1 MLAIRHNTDMK
12 IAILGYG
19 EQGRSALEYWGPK
32 NDLTICDN
40 NPVNMPVNFA
50 KQTGQGYLDDLERFD
65 LIVRSPSIHPDDIV
79 QANSEHVLRK
89 VTTVTE
95 EFFRVCPAPVIGVT
109 GTKGKGTT
117 STLITKILEAAGKKV
132 HLGGNI
138 GIPPL
143 DMLKNKI
150 QPSDYVVLELANF
163 QLIDL
168 HFSPDI
174 AVCLMVAPEH
184 LDWHKSMEEY
194 IRAKQQL
201 FRYQTDDALAIFNR
215 LSDFSTEVASVSPAL
230 KISYEVPALG
240 QSPEEKNGS
249 FVDGDTIYYDDVAV
263 CSVNEVKLLGR
274 HNLENVCAAISAVW
288 KIVDGNKDAIIKT
301 LRGFTGLPHRLELI
315 RELNNVDYYDDS
327 FGTTPDTA
335 IVAIQA
341 ITKPKVLILGGS
353 DKKADY
359 SQLAV
364 AIKES
369 NVRKIVLI
377 GQTAPA
383 IKEALSKAGFNDIV
397 DGGSNMRSIVSTA
410 QSQAQR
416 GDAVILSTA
425 CASFDMFKDYTERGN
440 QFSGAVREL

>member
-1 MLAIRHNTDMK
+1 MK

-19 EQGRSALEYWGPK
+19 EQGRSALEYWGHK
-32 NDLTICDN
+32 NDVTVCDQ
-40 NPVNMPVNFA
+40 NPVQVPGKVTT
-50 KQTGQGYLDDLERFD
+50 QIGQGYLDDLERFD
-65 LIVRSPSIHPDDIV
+65 LVVRSPSIHPDDIV

-143 DMLKNKI
+143 DMLKENI

-184 LDWHKSMEEY
+184 LDWHKSMQEY
-194 IRAKQQL
+194 VQAKQQL
-201 FRYQTDDALAIFNR
+201 FRYQTADALAVFNR

-230 KISYEVPALG
+230 KISYEVPAIG
-240 QSPEEKNGS
+240 QQAEDKNGC
-249 FVDGDTIYYDDVAV
+249 FVDGDTIYYDDQAICKV
-263 CSVNEVKLLGR
+263 SDVKLLGH
-274 HNLENVCAAISAVW
+274 HNLENVCAAIAAVW
-288 KIVDGNKDAIIKT
+288 NVVDGNIDAITKAV
-301 LRGFTGLPHRLELI
+301 REFTSLPHRLKLV
-315 RELNNVDYYDDS
+315 RELNSVAYYDDS

-341 ITKPKVLILGGS
+341 IAQPKVLILGGS

-359 SQLAV
+359 TQLATIV
-364 AIKES
+364 KTS
-369 NVRKIVLI
+369 NVRKVVLI
-377 GQTAPA
+377 GLTGPA
-383 IKEALSKAGFNDIV
+383 IKDALAKAGYNDVV
-397 DGGSNMRSIVSTA
+397 DGGENMQQIVATA
-410 QSQAQR
+410 HDQAQQ
-416 GDAVILSTA
+416 GDAVLLSTA
-425 CASFDMFKDYTERGN
+425 CASFDMFKNYNDRGE
-440 QFSGAVREL
+440 QFKSAVQAL

>member
-1 MLAIRHNTDMK
+1 MK

-32 NDLTICDN
+32 NDVTICDQ
-40 NPVNMPVNFA
+40 NPVQVPGKVTT
-50 KQTGQGYLDDLERFD
+50 QTGQGYLDDLERFD

-138 GIPPL
+138 GTPPL
-143 DMLKNKI
+143 DMLKTNI
-150 QPSDYVVLELANF
+150 QPADYVVLELANF

-184 LDWHKSMEEY
+184 LDWHKSMQEY
-194 IRAKQQL
+194 VQSKQQL
-201 FRYQTDDALAIFNR
+201 FRYQTSDALAVFNR

-230 KISYEVPALG
+230 KISYEVPAVN
-240 QSPEEKNGS
+240 QPAEDKNGAY
-249 FVDGDTIYYDDVAV
+249 VDGDTIYYDDQAI
-263 CSVNEVKLLGR
+263 CKISDVKLLGH
-274 HNLENVCAAISAVW
+274 HNLENVCAAIAAVW
-288 KIVDGNKDAIIKT
+288 NIVDGNVDAITKAI
-301 LRGFTGLPHRLELI
+301 REFTGLPHRLELV
-315 RELNNVDYYDDS
+315 RTLSGVAYYDDS
-327 FGTTPDTA
+327 FGTTPETA

-341 ITKPKVLILGGS
+341 IAQPKVLVLGGS

-359 SQLAV
+359 TQLATIV
-364 AIKES
+364 KTS
-369 NVRKIVLI
+369 NVRKVVLI
-377 GQTAPA
+377 GLTGPA
-383 IKEALSKAGFNDIV
+383 IKDALVKAGYNDVV
-397 DGGSNMRSIVSTA
+397 DGGENMQQIVATA
-410 QSQAQR
+410 QTQAKE
-416 GDAVILSTA
+416 GDAVLLSTA
-425 CASFDMFKDYTERGN
+425 CASFDMFKNYNDRGD
-440 QFSGAVREL
+440 QFKSAVQAF